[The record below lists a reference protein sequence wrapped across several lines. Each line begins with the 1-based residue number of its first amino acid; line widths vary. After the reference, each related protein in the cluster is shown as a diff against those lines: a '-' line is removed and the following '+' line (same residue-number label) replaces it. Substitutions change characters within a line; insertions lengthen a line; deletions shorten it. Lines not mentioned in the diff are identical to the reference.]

1 MSSQLS
7 NNFMTALTSLNS
19 YISKQLN
26 NIDKARIF
34 KKECND
40 WTRLY
45 YKTLKRLEVIIDV
58 QKQVWEIMKIAGET
72 NTTTTEIE
80 ETILKARINNRT
92 MNATNI
98 LGISEDLWYLI

>member
-1 MSSQLS
+1 
-7 NNFMTALTSLNS
+7 
-19 YISKQLN
+19 
-26 NIDKARIF
+26 
-34 KKECND
+34 
-40 WTRLY
+40 
-45 YKTLKRLEVIIDV
+45 
-58 QKQVWEIMKIAGET
+58 MKIAGET